1 MTREQPYDADRVV
14 DVAVEVFLEHGYDHA
29 SMGDIAKSA
38 GLGKSSIYHHVSGKE
53 ELLERG
59 LARALDALFAALN
72 EREAAVGPAIDRLRT
87 MIRRTIEIMCD
98 QVAEVA
104 LLLRIRGNT
113 EVERTVLKRRRELD
127 RTMGSLVEQAI
138 AEGDLRDDLDPA
150 LVSRLVFGMSNSVVE
165 WYRPGG
171 SVSPDQIVDSITAI
185 VFEGLEHAHPEPGG
199 DP

>member
-1 MTREQPYDADRVV
+1 MTREQPYDTDRVV

-29 SMGDIAKSA
+29 SMGDIAKAA

-59 LARALDALFAALN
+59 LDRALDALFAALN
-72 EREAAVGPAIDRLRT
+72 EPEASTGPAIDRLRT

-98 QVAEVA
+98 QLAEVA

-113 EVERTVLKRRRELD
+113 EAERTVLKRRRELD
-127 RTMGSLVEQAI
+127 RTMGRLVEQAI

-171 SVSPDQIVDSITAI
+171 TVRPQHIVDAITTI
-185 VFEGLEHAHPEPGG
+185 VFEGLEHSRHERGG
-199 DP
+199 KP

>member
-1 MTREQPYDADRVV
+1 MTREQAYDADRVV

-29 SMGDIAKSA
+29 SMGDIAKAA

-59 LARALDALFAALN
+59 LDRALDALFAALN
-72 EREAAVGPAIDRLRT
+72 EPEASTGPAIDRLRT

-98 QVAEVA
+98 QLAEVA

-113 EVERTVLKRRRELD
+113 EAERTVLKRRRELD
-127 RTMGSLVEQAI
+127 RTMGRLVEQAI

-171 SVSPDQIVDSITAI
+171 SVRPQHIVDSITTI
-185 VFEGLEHAHPEPGG
+185 VFEGLEHARPEPGG
-199 DP
+199 SP